1 MSNILNVIV
10 IAAHPDEPEIYAGA
24 ISAAYA
30 ERGHRVKFLTLTDG
44 CCGHY
49 EMSGQ
54 QLVDRRKQEAQEAAR
69 RLGVL
74 EYVVLP
80 IPDGELMP
88 SIEIRKEVIRQIRG
102 WEADIVITF
111 HADGPGHADNR
122 SVGKIVRD
130 TADFVANVP
139 NAVPEVPSL
148 RKSPIFLLMP
158 DYAARASYKPDI
170 VIDAGEVIEKKLL
183 ACDAHASQFYEF
195 APWQGGFLN
204 AVSNTW
210 KEKRNFIL
218 KYWNRFLSVSDEMGP
233 ALSKYYGQDAAAS
246 VKYAEPFEIANYSRR
261 PDEAEMKVLFPM
273 LTDIQK

>member
-1 MSNILNVIV
+1 MPNILNVIV

-30 ERGHRVKFLTLTDG
+30 EMGHRVKFVTLTDG
-44 CCGHY
+44 CCGHH

-54 QLVDRRKQEAQEAAR
+54 QLVERRIQEAHEAAK

-88 SIEIRKEVIRQIRG
+88 TPEVRKEVIRQIRG

-111 HADGPGHADNR
+111 HPDGPGHVDNR
-122 SVGKIVRD
+122 NVGKVVRD
-130 TADFVANVP
+130 AADFVANVP

-148 RKSPIFLLMP
+148 MKSPIFLLMP
-158 DYAARASYKPDI
+158 DYAARATYQPDI
-170 VIDAGEVIEKKLL
+170 VIDAGGVIEKKLL

-195 APWQGGFLN
+195 APWQGGFLD
-204 AVSNTW
+204 AVPNTW
-210 KEKRNFIL
+210 EEKREFIL
-218 KYWNRFLSVSDEMGP
+218 KYWDRFLSVSDEMVP
-233 ALSKYYGQDAAAS
+233 LLARQYGKDLAAS
-246 VKYAEPFEIANYSRR
+246 VQYAEPFEIADYGRR
-261 PDEAEMKVLFPM
+261 PNEAEMEILFPM
-273 LTDIQK
+273 LTGTHV